1 MKISIQGTVFNISFD
16 NKKIVRGWWL
26 LVDNDG
32 EEYLVRQNFFLFG
45 FKLFKFNRN
54 IYKASKSLKKYSV
67 SSEEIIKQTHKK
79 TGTSYLG
86 IGLAIPIGAILRGVI
101 PLNWLWGESNLPIN
115 YITGITN
122 LIFFWILLILSLKV
136 IFYYRKKKFEKE
148 IQNLEIELVEIG
160 KGYADSPL
168 QITQNIL
175 KWW

>member
-1 MKISIQGTVFNISFD
+1 M
-16 NKKIVRGWWL
+16 
-26 LVDNDG
+26 
-32 EEYLVRQNFFLFG
+32 
-45 FKLFKFNRN
+45 
-54 IYKASKSLKKYSV
+54 
-67 SSEEIIKQTHKK
+67 
-79 TGTSYLG
+79 
-86 IGLAIPIGAILRGVI
+86 
-101 PLNWLWGESNLPIN
+101 GESNLPIN